1 MLTCDDLSAT
11 VPHLRRMER
20 VVVLSK
26 RVVRSRKNR
35 LMSRPTKVVESILFA
50 RERRC
55 SGRYSTDTPTYAAVD
70 GSFGRVGRSKI
81 WSRCRSYDAGRK
93 RTDRRPVPL
102 LVLTYEVPKVRG
114 ANGWA
119 EQTAK
124 NGEKRRKITGG
135 VAGIKVNLSRYQARA
150 RVRLTREL
158 DTRVNFSQSPQNAR
172 SMPHTSNTSSS
183 FSRYS
188 AWPDTMLL
196 QLMFSMPATS
206 TGERPAAG
214 LDIPSQNSTPSS
226 QSREL

>member
-1 MLTCDDLSAT
+1 
-11 VPHLRRMER
+11 MER

-26 RVVRSRKNR
+26 RVRSRKNR

-81 WSRCRSYDAGRK
+81 WSSCRSYDAGRK

-124 NGEKRRKITGG
+124 NYWWSGWYQHESFGISHVRR
-135 VAGIKVNLSRYQARA
+135 VS
-150 RVRLTREL
+150 LTREL
-158 DTRVNFSQSPQNAR
+158 DTCVNFSQSPQNAR

>member
-81 WSRCRSYDAGRK
+81 WSSCRSYDAGRK

-102 LVLTYEVPKVRG
+102 LVL
-114 ANGWA
+114 
-119 EQTAK
+119 
-124 NGEKRRKITGG
+124 
-135 VAGIKVNLSRYQARA
+135 
-150 RVRLTREL
+150 
-158 DTRVNFSQSPQNAR
+158 
-172 SMPHTSNTSSS
+172 
-183 FSRYS
+183 
-188 AWPDTMLL
+188 
-196 QLMFSMPATS
+196 
-206 TGERPAAG
+206 
-214 LDIPSQNSTPSS
+214 
-226 QSREL
+226 